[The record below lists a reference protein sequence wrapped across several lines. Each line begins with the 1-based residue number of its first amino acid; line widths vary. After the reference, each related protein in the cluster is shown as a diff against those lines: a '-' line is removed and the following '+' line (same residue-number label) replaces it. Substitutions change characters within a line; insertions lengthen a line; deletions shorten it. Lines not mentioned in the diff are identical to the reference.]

1 MIYIH
6 VPFCKS
12 FCTYCGFYS
21 EVVACRENVQDR
33 SFDRFSK
40 YADAVCSEI
49 DARVNEILATL
60 PSAEMGENVD
70 TLYIGGGTPSVLPF
84 IVLDRM
90 VRHLN
95 TKVFG
100 AELHEYQEFTVEVNP
115 DDIVLKGD
123 EYVKSLLSIGVTR
136 ISMGVQAFDDNMLRW
151 MNRRHN
157 SSEVE
162 QAMSILRRNGVK
174 NISIDL
180 IFGIN
185 GLIDDQWQHSL
196 EKAVELHTEHLS
208 AYQLSLEDG
217 SALASLV
224 DAGKYKEADEEQ
236 CRHQYE
242 MLCDVMSASGYRH
255 YEVSNFA
262 LPGYEA
268 VHNSAYWRRVPYVG
282 LGPGAHSAAC
292 GIDGKLNIRKWNSQS
307 EHSYLPETESLG
319 DEDIRIEKIML
330 SLRTENGIES
340 VYIPEKQL
348 NAFLADGTLVML
360 ENGRVRIPENR
371 FFVSDEIIRELI

>member
-21 EVVACRENVQDR
+21 EVVACKAVQDNNYG
-33 SFDRFSK
+33 RFSE
-40 YADAVCSEI
+40 YADSVCSEI
-49 DARVNEILATL
+49 DARVDEVRATL
-60 PSAEMGENVD
+60 PSTGRDENVD

-84 IVLDRM
+84 LVLNRIVK
-90 VRHLN
+90 HLN
-95 TKVFG
+95 IKVFG
-100 AELHEYQEFTVEVNP
+100 EQVHGYREFTVEVNP
-115 DDIVLKGD
+115 DDIVQNGD
-123 EYVKSLLSIGVTR
+123 EYVKSLISLGVNR
-136 ISMGVQAFDDNMLRW
+136 VSMGVQSFDDDMLRW

-157 SSEVE
+157 ASQVE

-185 GLIDDQWQHSL
+185 GLTDAQWRYSL
-196 EKAVELHTEHLS
+196 EKAVGLHPEHLS

-224 DAGKYKEADEEQ
+224 DAGKYREADEEQ
-236 CRHQYE
+236 CRRQYE
-242 MLCDVMSASGYRH
+242 MLCTVMSASGYRH

-282 LGPGAHSAAC
+282 LGPGAHSAMC
-292 GIDGKLNIRKWNSQS
+292 NSEGKLNIRKWNSQT
-307 EHSYLPETESLG
+307 EHDYLSETESL
-319 DEDIRIEKIML
+319 DDDAIRIEKIML
-330 SLRTENGIES
+330 SLRTETGIDPA
-340 VYIPEKQL
+340 YISDKQL
-348 NAFLADGTLVML
+348 NGLLSEGALVL
-360 ENGRVRIPENR
+360 TEKGKVRIPEDKL
-371 FFVSDEIIRELI
+371 FVSDEIIRELI

>member
-6 VPFCKS
+6 VPFCRS

-21 EVVACRENVQDR
+21 EVVACRENVQGGR
-33 SFDRFSK
+33 FDK
-40 YADAVCSEI
+40 YADAVCAETDLRADEI
-49 DARVNEILATL
+49 RETL
-60 PSAEMGENVD
+60 PSSDREENAD

-84 IVLDRM
+84 LVLERIVK
-90 VRHLN
+90 HLN
-95 TKVFG
+95 RKVFG
-100 AELHEYQEFTVEVNP
+100 AEVHGYQEFTVEVNP
-115 DDIVLKGD
+115 DDIVLNGD
-123 EYVKSLLSIGVTR
+123 GYVKSLIALGVTR
-136 ISMGVQAFDDNMLRW
+136 VSMGVQSFDDDMLRW

-157 SSEVE
+157 ASQVE

-185 GLIDDQWQHSL
+185 GLTDDQWRCSL
-196 EKAVELHTEHLS
+196 EKAVGLHPEHLS

-224 DAGKYKEADEEQ
+224 DAGKYQEAGEEQ
-236 CRHQYE
+236 CRRQYE
-242 MLCDVMSASGYRH
+242 MLCAVMSASGYRH

-292 GIDGKLNIRKWNSQS
+292 DAEGKLNIRKWNSQS
-307 EHSYLPETESLG
+307 EHDYLSETESLN

-330 SLRTENGIES
+330 SLRTETGIDP

-348 NAFLADGTLVML
+348 DVLLSEGALALTG
-360 ENGRVRIPENR
+360 EGRVRIPEDR